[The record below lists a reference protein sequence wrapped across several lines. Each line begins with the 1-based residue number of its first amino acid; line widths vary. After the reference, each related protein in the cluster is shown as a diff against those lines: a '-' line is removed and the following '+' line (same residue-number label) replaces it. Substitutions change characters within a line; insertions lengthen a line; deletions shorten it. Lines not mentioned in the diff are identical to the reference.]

1 MRGRNYSVRGR
12 LLLRPQSRIDFF
24 RSLETGWTPKAYKE
38 REIPIPTK
46 FVKSLKVWKAKSDK
60 ICNFV
65 FRPLDAIP
73 SSASST
79 I

>member
-1 MRGRNYSVRGR
+1 MRGRNYSVRVVFSCDPNHELTSSDR
-12 LLLRPQSRIDFF
+12 WRR
-24 RSLETGWTPKAYKE
+24 GWTPKAYKE

-60 ICNFV
+60 ICNLV